1 MVGGIVLLCL
11 APAGA
16 IALCVG
22 AIALSAG
29 GGVSA
34 GAALFTK
41 GAMNESYES
50 KDKYSDKEKRLEK
63 L

>member
-1 MVGGIVLLCL
+1 MVGGIVLLAFI
-11 APAGA
+11 APVA
-16 IALCVG
+16 
-22 AIALSAG
+22 AIALSVG
-29 GGVSA
+29 GAVAA
-34 GAALFTK
+34 GAAYWTK